1 MEVQLQH
8 FTQYLY
14 IFVCNIYTLF
24 LQSQTEHT
32 AVGWNKD
39 TVLMNAA
46 LIPSSSLIMK
56 EEMYPT
62 TAEINQQA

>member
-32 AVGWNKD
+32 AVDWNKEL
-39 TVLMNAA
+39 VLMNAA